1 MSGILFGG
9 FFLPIFFAYTW
20 RNPNIFLIFFQTPS
34 QQEMQS
40 TFFADTF
47 QIIQKLCHF
56 SISYYDSSDYLDL
69 FLIIQIVS
77 KYFGHPAAK
86 PEKNFRFCKNI
97 ANTLVFLT
105 HQIRNIKD
113 MKVPPSVQE
122 VMVCWGLT
130 QRESDK
136 IKMSVHYLKFSI

>member
-1 MSGILFGG
+1 MSDILFGG
-9 FFLPIFFAYTW
+9 FFLPIFLPITW
-20 RNPNIFLIFFQTPS
+20 RNRNIFSTLCQTPS
-34 QQEMQS
+34 QQEIQQN
-40 TFFADTF
+40 FFADTF
-47 QIIQKLCHF
+47 QIMQKLCQF

-105 HQIRNIKD
+105 HQIRNIKN
-113 MKVPPSVQE
+113 MKVPPSIQE

-136 IKMSVHYLKFSI
+136 TKS